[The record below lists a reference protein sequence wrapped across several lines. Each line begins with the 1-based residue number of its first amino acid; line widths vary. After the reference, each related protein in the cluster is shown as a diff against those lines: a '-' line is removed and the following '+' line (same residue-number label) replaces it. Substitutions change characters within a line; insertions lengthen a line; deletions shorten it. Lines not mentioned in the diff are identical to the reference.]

1 MKYIFI
7 TGSTRGIGLSL
18 AKKFLSNPEYFLI
31 AHGKRE
37 LTDSDIRE
45 IFGKD
50 KFERVKYLKIDLSVP
65 DSINDIIFE
74 FPGID
79 VFINNAGIY
88 EGDSTK
94 QVLDVNLT
102 SAILLLEKIYPLV
115 SKHKGTIIN
124 INSLAGLYPNFKE
137 SVYCAT
143 KFGLDGFFKGLQS
156 ESHKDGVTVTQYYL
170 GATQTDMAKWRKDY
184 DLLIDP
190 KEVAEIVYNGA
201 QLKSALVISQI
212 LKRKNY

>member
-37 LTDSDIRE
+37 LSDSDIRE
-45 IFGKD
+45 IFGEENFD
-50 KFERVKYLKIDLSVP
+50 RVKYLKIDLSVP
-65 DSINDIIFE
+65 DSINDMIFE
-74 FPGID
+74 YPGID

-94 QVLDVNLT
+94 QVLDVNFT
-102 SAILLLEKIYPLV
+102 SSILLIEKIYPLV
-115 SKHKGTIIN
+115 CKHKGTIIN

-170 GATQTDMAKWRKDY
+170 GATQTDMAKWRRDY

-190 KEVAEIVYNGA
+190 QEVAEIVYNGT
-201 QLKSALVISQI
+201 QFKSALVISQI